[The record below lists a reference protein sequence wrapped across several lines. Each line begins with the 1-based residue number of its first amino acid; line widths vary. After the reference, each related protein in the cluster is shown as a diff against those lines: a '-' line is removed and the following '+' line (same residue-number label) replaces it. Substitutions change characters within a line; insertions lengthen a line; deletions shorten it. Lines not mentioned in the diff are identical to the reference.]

1 VGRKGIHLF
10 VWVYAFLS
18 FLELRSKLQV
28 TPAWFDGTLV
38 RNHAA
43 LLAFQYTNNEQSRV
57 LQFAIPEGLIRAF
70 GVSIPHAYMLQ
81 RWAFVGLAF
90 VLFHLY
96 ARRWF
101 SRELA
106 FGAVCLLAATLPFSF
121 MNDLQES
128 SALLMATTV
137 ATLWAIR
144 DGPSWSV
151 ALILLVG
158 AMNNETTLA
167 LVSVYF
173 LDRWRLWSPAGFVD
187 AAWRTLAVGAPAFA
201 FTACIRYVTRDRPH
215 LGGARHWGDNIHG
228 ILNDLQRN
236 PLDFPRAEYLS
247 IFFIFN
253 VLWIF
258 ACLRLS
264 EKPRFVRATLV
275 LIPALIL
282 PHLYTGIIYEVR
294 QMVPLGFVVI
304 PAAFFWMFREA
315 E

>member
-28 TPAWFDGTLV
+28 TPAWFDGTLE

-43 LLAFQYTNNEQSRV
+43 LLAFQYANNEQSRL
-57 LQFAIPEGLIRAF
+57 LQFVIPEALIRTF
-70 GVSIPHAYMLQ
+70 DVSVPHAYMIQ

-90 VLFHLY
+90 VLFHVY

-128 SALLMATTV
+128 SALMLPATL

-173 LDRWRLWSPAGFVD
+173 VDRWTAWSPADFLS
-187 AAWRTLAVGAPAFA
+187 AAWRTIATGAPAFA
-201 FTACIRYVTRDRPH
+201 YTAWIRYLTRDRPH
-215 LGGARHWGDNIHG
+215 LGGARHWGDNIDG
-228 ILNDLQRN
+228 ILSDLQRN
-236 PLDFPRAEYLS
+236 PLDYPRAAYLS
-247 IFFIFN
+247 LFFIFN

-258 ACLRLS
+258 AFLRWS
-264 EKPRFVRATLV
+264 EKPRYVRATLV
-275 LIPALIL
+275 LIPAFIL

-304 PAAFFWMFREA
+304 PAAFFWMFRESK
-315 E
+315 